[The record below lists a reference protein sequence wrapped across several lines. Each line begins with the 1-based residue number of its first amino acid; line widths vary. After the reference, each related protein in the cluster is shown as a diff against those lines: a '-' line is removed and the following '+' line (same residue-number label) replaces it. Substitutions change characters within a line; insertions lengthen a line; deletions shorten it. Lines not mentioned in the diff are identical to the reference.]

1 VFVPKPAQ
9 LTNASQLNRNLLIS
23 NKARVNTK
31 PELQITADNVKC
43 SHGATV
49 SQLEADDLFYLQSR
63 GLSADTAR
71 SLLIDAFS
79 AEILAKIPLES
90 LRQRLGQ
97 CVACRSVE

>member
-49 SQLEADDLFYLQSR
+49 SQLEADDLFYLQSQ
-63 GLSADTAR
+63 GA
-71 SLLIDAFS
+71 
-79 AEILAKIPLES
+79 
-90 LRQRLGQ
+90 
-97 CVACRSVE
+97 

>member
-1 VFVPKPAQ
+1 MLIGDQAAA
-9 LTNASQLNRNLLIS
+9 NAYPYIRSQQPLAS
-23 NKARVNTK
+23 V
-31 PELQITADNVKC
+31 E
-43 SHGATV
+43 H
-49 SQLEADDLFYLQSR
+49 EASTCRMSEDQLFYLQSR